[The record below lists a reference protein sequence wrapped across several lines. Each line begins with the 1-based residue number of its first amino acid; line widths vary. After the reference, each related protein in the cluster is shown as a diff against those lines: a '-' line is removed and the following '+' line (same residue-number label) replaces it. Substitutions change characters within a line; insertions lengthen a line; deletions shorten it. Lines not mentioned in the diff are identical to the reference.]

1 MSSIC
6 KVYTYIYL
14 VYIRYT
20 YIVYIPMTVYIYL
33 VYIPMTS
40 IYQYI
45 PMTSIY
51 LDEYIPRRVHGRV
64 YTHDEYISVYWHINI
79 F

>member
-1 MSSIC
+1 
-6 KVYTYIYL
+6 
-14 VYIRYT
+14 
-20 YIVYIPMTVYIYL
+20 MTVYIYL